1 MVQNVLLVL
10 RYAHIYSILT
20 LYLMTGN
27 VIQFQNEKST
37 RILSIDGNFGLCRKK
52 AAGQSV
58 RPPLHNGIFFEP
70 QEQVDSFVQAYKMPK
85 STGKKVQ
92 GILMHAIQQ
101 IVMHAYIV
109 HVGMQ

>member
-85 STGKKVQ
+85 STGKKV